1 MKKAVALFLFFVAAV
16 FLTSCEGKGKLV
28 IKEPPNADV
37 YINGK
42 HVGKTPLEIELKE
55 GKYTIEVAT
64 SPFVLE
70 RKKDVWIYFDH
81 TTELSFNPTPKG
93 LLVINTK
100 PQGATVLEGRNP
112 LGKTPFKD
120 KVDVGQHHIILKL
133 GAVGTSRVV
142 TVEYGEKTELF
153 VNLEKAV
160 VHFEANPE
168 DAFLYI
174 DGKKIGRFPLTVELD
189 QGVHSILVEK
199 GQYRD
204 RFVLRVK
211 KGDEI
216 TVNYELH
223 DVQLPPIQAY
233 GPVNFTPDNK
243 YLVTLGKAGIYFW
256 DIKEF
261 KPQISLYDP
270 KDVRNFDKFINY
282 AISDDG
288 HYVVG
293 IKPIRR
299 LAYALPPEL
308 KGKKVDKILV
318 WDMKTTFPVF
328 SKMYPMES
336 FITAVGKDKTKIY
349 FVTRNGRIKVIEIK
363 TGKELDEKNIE
374 KIPTSGKYINGKL
387 YIGTQD
393 GAVIVLNTSDGSI
406 EKIQK
411 LHDGKIT
418 DIESSKDKKLVIT
431 ASTDGNIKI
440 NRSDLTTVKTLK
452 IGSKIYSTN
461 ISPKKEKLAVGK
473 GDKTVDVIDLKTGKT
488 VYSIKGLRSIPI
500 SLVFANEEVLITAS
514 SMENPEINIFRNG
527 HLMKKWLQTIK

>member
-16 FLTSCEGKGKLV
+16 FLTSCEGKGKLI

-70 RKKDVWIYFDH
+70 RKKDVWVYFDH

-93 LLVINTK
+93 ILVIDTK
-100 PQGATVLEGRNP
+100 PEGAIVLEGRNP
-112 LGKTPFKD
+112 IGKTPFKD

-142 TVEYGEKTELF
+142 TVEYGKTTKLF

-160 VHFEANPE
+160 VHFKANPE
-168 DAFLYI
+168 DAILYI
-174 DGKKIGRFPLTVELD
+174 DGKKIGKFPVTLELD
-189 QGVHSILVEK
+189 QGVHNIIVEK
-199 GQYRD
+199 GEYKD
-204 RFVLRVK
+204 KFVLRVK

-216 TVNYELH
+216 TVNYELQE
-223 DVQLPPIQAY
+223 VQLPPIQAY
-233 GPVNFTPDNK
+233 GPVTFTPDNK

-282 AISDDG
+282 GISDDG
-288 HYVVG
+288 RYVVG

-299 LAYALPPEL
+299 LAYALPENL

-318 WDMKTTFPVF
+318 WDMKTTFPVL
-328 SKMYPMES
+328 SRLYPMES
-336 FITAVGKDKTKIY
+336 FITALSGNKAY
-349 FVTRNGRIKVIEIK
+349 FVTRDGKVKVIDIK
-363 TGKELDEKNIE
+363 TGKELDEKNLG
-374 KIPTSGKYINGKL
+374 KVPSSGKYINRKL

-393 GAVIVLNTSDGSI
+393 GSIIILNTIDGSV

-418 DIESSKDKKLVIT
+418 DIQSSKDKTLIIT
-431 ASTDGNIKI
+431 ASTDGSVKLSKPDLSPIK
-440 NRSDLTTVKTLK
+440 TVKVG
-452 IGSKIYSTN
+452 IEVYSAN
-461 ISPKKEKLAVGK
+461 ISPLKEKLAIGRA
-473 GDKTVDVIDLKTGKT
+473 DKSVDVIDMKTENIIYKINRLKF
-488 VYSIKGLRSIPI
+488 IPI
-500 SLVFANEEVLITAS
+500 SLVFADEEILIIAS
-514 SMENPEINIFRNG
+514 SIKKPEIDIFRNG
-527 HLMKKWLQTIK
+527 HLMKKWIQTIK

>member
-1 MKKAVALFLFFVAAV
+1 MKKAITLFLFFVAAV

-28 IKEPPNADV
+28 IKEPPDADV

-55 GKYTIEVAT
+55 GKYTIEVAK

-70 RKKDVWIYFDH
+70 RKKDVWVYFDH

-112 LGKTPFKD
+112 IGKTPFKD
-120 KVDVGQHHIILKL
+120 KIDVGQHHIILRL

-142 TVEYGEKTELF
+142 TVEYGKTTKLF

-160 VHFEANPE
+160 VHFKANPE

-174 DGKKIGRFPLTVELD
+174 DGKKIGKFPITVELD
-189 QGVHSILVEK
+189 QGVHNILVEK
-199 GQYRD
+199 GEYRD
-204 RFVLRVK
+204 RFVLKVK

-216 TVNYELH
+216 TVNYTLKE
-223 DVQLPPIQAY
+223 VQLPPIQAY
-233 GPVNFTPDNK
+233 GPVTFTPDNK

-256 DIKEF
+256 DIKDF

-288 HYVVG
+288 RYVVG

-299 LAYALPPEL
+299 LAYMLPEDL

-318 WDMKTTFPVF
+318 WDMKTTFPIL
-328 SKMYPMES
+328 SKMYSMES
-336 FITAVGKDKTKIY
+336 FITAISKDKIKAY
-349 FVTRNGRIKVIEIK
+349 FVTKDGKIKIIDLK
-363 TGKELDEKNIE
+363 TGKELDEKNMG
-374 KIPTSGKYINGKL
+374 KIPSAGKYINGKL

-393 GAVIVLNTSDGSI
+393 GSVIVLNTINDSV

-411 LHDGKIT
+411 LHKEKIT
-418 DIESSKDKKLVIT
+418 DIQPSKDRKLIIT
-431 ASTDGNIKI
+431 ASYDGTVKL
-440 NRSDLTTVKTLK
+440 NRPDLTTEKTIEL
-452 IGSKIYSTN
+452 GARIYSAN
-461 ISPKKEKLAVGK
+461 ISPAKEKLAVGK
-473 GDKTVDVIDLKTGKT
+473 GDKSVDVMDLKTGRT
-488 VYSIKGLRSIPI
+488 LYSIKGLRFVPI
-500 SLVFANEEVLITAS
+500 SLVFADEEVLITAS
-514 SMENPEINIFRNG
+514 SIKNPEIDIFRNG